1 MLGRIFETMKLRK
14 LVQLSALIAVVGLG
28 TAYAVHRN
36 ETPASNNTLSVVAS
50 FYPLYNFAQ
59 EVGGSHVTV
68 TNTTPAGAEP
78 HDYEPAPRDL
88 VRAQNAQVF
97 IYDGGTLEPWV
108 NKFLGGYRHVPVK
121 ASEHINLHTAT
132 IEGQSGVKDPHF
144 WLDPVLAQT
153 IVRNIER
160 GLIQAD
166 PNHRDDYTKNANA
179 YVAKLKQLDADFA
192 QGLASCQQHQ
202 IITSHE
208 AFGYVASRYGFTATA
223 IAGISPDE
231 EPSAGKLAELATLAK
246 REHINY
252 IFFES
257 LVSPRLADTIAQES
271 GAKTI
276 VFDPLEGLT
285 HEAQTQ
291 GKNYLTVQRE
301 NLANL
306 RTALACN

>member
-1 MLGRIFETMKLRK
+1 MKFRK
-14 LVQLSALIAVVGLG
+14 IAQLSALILVVGLG
-28 TAYAVHRN
+28 ITYAVHRN
-36 ETPASNNTLSVVAS
+36 AKPVASDKISVVAS

-59 EVGGSHVTV
+59 AVGGSHVSV
-68 TNTTPAGAEP
+68 TNITPAGAEP

-88 VRAQNAQVF
+88 VTAQQAKVF

-108 NKFLGGYRHVPVK
+108 NKFLGDYRNVPVR
-121 ASEHINLHTAT
+121 ASDHITLHTAT

-153 IVRNIER
+153 IVKNIER
-160 GLIQAD
+160 GLITAD
-166 PNHRDDYTKNANA
+166 PNHRSDYTKNANA
-179 YVAKLKQLDADFA
+179 YIAQLQQLDHDFKT
-192 QGLASCQQHQ
+192 GVGNCQQHQ
-202 IITSHE
+202 IISSHE
-208 AFGYVASRYGFTATA
+208 AFGYLAARYNFDVTS

-231 EPSAGKLAELATLAK
+231 EPSAGKLAEIADLAK
-246 REHINY
+246 REHIKY

-257 LVSPRLADTIAQES
+257 LVSPRLADTIAQEA
-271 GAKTI
+271 GAKTL

-285 HEAQTQ
+285 QDAQKQ
-291 GKNYLTVQRE
+291 GKNYVTVQRE

>member
-1 MLGRIFETMKLRK
+1 MKLRK
-14 LVQLSALIAVVGLG
+14 IAQLSVLIFVVGIG
-28 TAYAVHRN
+28 IAYAVHRN
-36 ETPASNNTLSVVAS
+36 AKPVASNKISVVAS
-50 FYPLYNFAQ
+50 FYPLYDFAQ
-59 EVGGSHVTV
+59 EVGGSHVDV
-68 TNTTPAGAEP
+68 TNITPAGAEP

-88 VRAQNAQVF
+88 VRANQAKVF

-108 NKFLGGYRHVPVK
+108 NKFLSDYRNVPVK
-121 ASEHINLHTAT
+121 ASDHVTLHTAT
-132 IEGQSGVKDPHF
+132 LDGQSGVKDPHF

-153 IVRNIER
+153 IVKNIER

-166 PNHRDDYTKNANA
+166 PNHRSDYTKNANA
-179 YVAKLKQLDADFA
+179 YISQLQQLDHDFKA
-192 QGLASCQQHQ
+192 GLSSCQQHQ
-202 IITSHE
+202 IISSHE
-208 AFGYVASRYGFTATA
+208 AFGYLAAHYTFSVTA

-231 EPSAGKLAELATLAK
+231 EPSAGKLAEIANLAK
-246 REHINY
+246 RDHIKY

-271 GAKTI
+271 GAKTL

-285 HEAQTQ
+285 QDAQKQ
-291 GKNYLTVQRE
+291 GKNYVSVQRE

>member
-1 MLGRIFETMKLRK
+1 MKIRK
-14 LVQLSALIAVVGLG
+14 IAQLSALIVVVGLG
-28 TAYAVHRN
+28 ISYAIHRN
-36 ETPASNNTLSVVAS
+36 AKPATSDKVSVAAS
-50 FYPLYNFAQ
+50 FYPLYDFAQ
-59 EVGGSHVTV
+59 AVGGSHVTV
-68 TNTTPAGAEP
+68 TNITPAGAEP

-88 VRAQNAQVF
+88 ITAQRAQVF

-108 NKFLGGYRHVPVK
+108 DKFLGDYRNVPVR
-121 ASEHINLHTAT
+121 ASNHIALHTAT

-153 IVRNIER
+153 IVKNIER

-166 PNHRDDYTKNANA
+166 PSHRSDYTKNANA
-179 YVAKLKQLDADFA
+179 YIAQLQRLDHDFKTD
-192 QGLASCQQHQ
+192 LSDCRQHQ
-202 IITSHE
+202 IISSHE
-208 AFGYVASRYGFTATA
+208 AFGYLAARYNFSVTS

-231 EPSAGKLAELATLAK
+231 EPSAGKLAEIADLAK
-246 REHINY
+246 REQIKY

-271 GAKTI
+271 GAKTL

-285 HEAQTQ
+285 QDAQKQ
-291 GKNYLTVQRE
+291 GKNYVTVQRE